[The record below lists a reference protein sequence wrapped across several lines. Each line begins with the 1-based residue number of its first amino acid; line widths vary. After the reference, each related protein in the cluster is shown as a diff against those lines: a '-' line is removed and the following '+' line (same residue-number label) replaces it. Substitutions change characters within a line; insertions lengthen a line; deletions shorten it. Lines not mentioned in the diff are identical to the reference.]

1 VLNRYVKLFFKVAIE
16 ELAINLGNK
25 PLPTKAAA
33 YLAEANRRID
43 RLFESGR
50 NKRMPRFIPS
60 DAPAIYNALD
70 FLTREDLPLG
80 RVYCEWGSGYGIGA
94 CFAALLGYEAYGI
107 EIEEELVHSSEK
119 LADDFDIKIQIINSD
134 YMPEGFECGNGI
146 GGAELVRPEQQAF
159 GQENFDD
166 VARYEGMDHGL
177 DEVDLFFIYPWPG
190 EQEFVQEFF
199 HAVAADGAILLAY
212 YGENDLCAYRKTA
225 AGFD

>member
-1 VLNRYVKLFFKVAIE
+1 MAIE
-16 ELAINLGNK
+16 ELAISFESK
-25 PLPTKAAA
+25 PLPAKASA

-50 NKRMPRFIPS
+50 NKRIPRFIPS
-60 DAPAIYNALD
+60 DAIAIYNALD
-70 FLTREDLPLG
+70 FITSEDFPLG
-80 RVYCEWGSGYGIGA
+80 RVYCEWGSGYGIGS

-107 EIEEELVHSSEK
+107 EIEAELATASEEL
-119 LADDFDIKIQIINSD
+119 ANDFGINIQIINSD

-146 GGAELVRPEQQAF
+146 GGAELVRSEQQVF
-159 GQENFDD
+159 GYGNGDE

-225 AGFD
+225 ASFD

>member
-1 VLNRYVKLFFKVAIE
+1 MAIE
-16 ELAINLGNK
+16 ELVISFESK
-25 PLPTKAAA
+25 PLPAKASA
-33 YLAEANRRID
+33 YLTEANRRID

-50 NKRMPRFIPS
+50 NKRIPRFIPS
-60 DAPAIYNALD
+60 DAIAIYNALD
-70 FLTREDLPLG
+70 FITSEDFPLG
-80 RVYCEWGSGYGIGA
+80 RVYCEWGSGYGIGS

-107 EIEEELVHSSEK
+107 EIETELATASEEL
-119 LADDFDIKIQIINSD
+119 ANDFGINIQIINSD

-146 GGAELVRPEQQAF
+146 GGAELVRSEQQVF
-159 GQENFDD
+159 GYGNCDE

-225 AGFD
+225 ASFD